1 VIVASSPVDEQAM
14 TLTVAVV
21 GLGAAGSATAAQL
34 AERGVRVIGFD
45 RFTPPHD
52 QGSSHGRSRIIR
64 EAYFEHPLY
73 VPLVQRAYAL
83 WDALEQRSR
92 RTLFRR
98 TGGLM
103 MGPADGA
110 VVAGA
115 LASAREHRLPYELL
129 DAAQVSRRFPAFRI
143 PADHVAVFEP
153 RAGILDP
160 ESAIA
165 EQLKVARAAGAELRL
180 GTSVLAWRARPEGG
194 VEIDTTAGTTR
205 ADRLVLATGAWTG
218 PMLGELALPLVV
230 ERNVVHWFEALRPDD
245 VTLARM
251 PVFIHESSPGKAWYG
266 FPDQGEGLKL
276 ALHHQGRP
284 TTADSVS
291 RDVAPE
297 EVNAVRSLAKRFMPG
312 VAGTHRSA
320 SVCLYTNT
328 PDEHFLID
336 HHPSSQDV
344 VVASPCSGHGFKFA
358 PAIGELVADLVM
370 DRTVRFDLTPFRIDR
385 LLGR

>member
-291 RDVAPE
+291 RDVAPD